1 MHVTGAC
8 LCGAVTFSA
17 EVDESRVL
25 ICHCT
30 DCQIQASAPF
40 RIGALV
46 QRDTFKMEGKIHEY
60 CKIGTSG
67 ARRMQVFCP
76 VCATSIYSYTPDSPA
91 PVLSMRLGGVHQLR
105 QLTPVHQIWGSSALP
120 WLGKLNEIP
129 CSMQQGIIAD
139 ALKQPDAR

>member
-17 EVDESRVL
+17 EVDESKVL

-30 DCQIQASAPF
+30 DCQIQASTPF

-46 QRDTFKMEGKIHEY
+46 QRDTFKMKGATHEY

-76 VCATSIYSYTPDSPA
+76 VCATSIYSHTPDSPA
-91 PVLSMRLGGVHQLR
+91 PVLSLRLGGVHQR
-105 QLTPVHQIWGSSALP
+105 AQLTPVQQIWGRSALP
-120 WLGKLNEIP
+120 WLSELNEIP
-129 CSMQQGIIAD
+129 CAMQQEVLSEV
-139 ALKQPDAR
+139 LKESATP